1 MEFDN
6 LTITR
11 VGNVEKKLSVKFDM
25 EKGQYIGLPTLW
37 RELLDMPL
45 SVSKDEVETSDW
57 DAVVGA
63 SMPTR
68 RVMFMIEN

>member
-11 VGNVEKKLSVKFDM
+11 VGNVEKKLSVRFDM

-57 DAVVGA
+57 DTVVSA